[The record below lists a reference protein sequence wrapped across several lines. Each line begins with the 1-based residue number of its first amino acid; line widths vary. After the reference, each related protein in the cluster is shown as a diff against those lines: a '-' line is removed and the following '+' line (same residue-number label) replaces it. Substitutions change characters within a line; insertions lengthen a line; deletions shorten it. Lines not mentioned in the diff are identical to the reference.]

1 MTKEQ
6 RHQEMNQ
13 FVYILQTWES
23 ALLTKNG
30 KEAVSSR
37 IAIMKLVAK
46 HILGRDYK
54 MLEKL
59 MDNPELLLDNPEH
72 EVEA

>member
-13 FVYILQTWES
+13 FVYILQTLES

-59 MDNPELLLDNPEH
+59 MDNPELLVDNPEH

>member
-13 FVYILQTWES
+13 FVYILQTLES

-30 KEAVSSR
+30 KEAISSR

-59 MDNPELLLDNPEH
+59 MDNPELLIDNPEH

>member
-13 FVYILQTWES
+13 FVYILQTLES

-59 MDNPELLLDNPEH
+59 MDNPELLIDNPEH

>member
-13 FVYILQTWES
+13 FVYILQTLES